1 MSGVLPAPFLSRHV
15 NGTQRMASTKER
27 HPRLAFDVIIV
38 TAGIAFLLLIWAA
51 GVRAGQ
57 PVGRGT
63 GTVLGGLYATYL
75 GVLFL
80 LSSFFPDATY
90 ILSFLRLKG
99 SDHRLKGS
107 DHRIVYF
114 AFVFSPGWLRFSLT
128 DSFA

>member
-1 MSGVLPAPFLSRHV
+1 MSGVLPAPCLSRHV

-99 SDHRLKGS
+99 SDHR
-107 DHRIVYF
+107 IVYF
-114 AFVFSPGWLRFSLT
+114 AFVFSPGWFRFSLT